1 MPRPLLAALLA
12 LAATSA
18 AAQSP
23 GRSSAPASA
32 RPAARATTTA
42 VQSPRRGATTAAV
55 QPPGHITAIT
65 DAIARTAGT
74 DSIAITGRVTAGT
87 GQLQA
92 TVFDISVQD
101 ATGGIRIFSRKFGVE
116 VHEGDSVVATGVVQ
130 RFRGTH
136 ELMATALTIVPTEA
150 RHIQPADVPIDQ
162 SLLPKYDGMLVR
174 AKGRVARYGTSEGG
188 QFLSLRDMNPEAKGT
203 LTIWVPFNHG
213 APINLSRVRF
223 EDSVTVV
230 GVIARYQDNPSDPV
244 VWQVEPRTRDDISVP
259 AEPRDMPTWVTAS
272 ALVIAFLLALALLAG
287 RWTAGRQLRAL
298 RETEVRYHQLLALS
312 PDAVLVHADGHIRF
326 ANPAAAK
333 LLGLESEAQLSGRM
347 LHDFVPPDFR
357 GTIERPN
364 LPEPGQL
371 ALRHRGNL
379 KSSTGRLVDVEVT
392 AAPCVYLDR
401 PAVVVLAR
409 DITQQLRYERDLQG
423 LALVDELTGLANRRG
438 FSLFAEQ
445 ELARARRERR
455 VPVVVFADIDL
466 LKQIN
471 DAHGHA
477 AGDQAIRL
485 VANAFRSVLRESDI
499 VARWGGDEFVALIGE
514 GGERAAQQVAAR
526 LAGAIAALRPATLAF
541 VVHASVGMCPL
552 DTSLSL
558 AEALAAAD
566 AALYEQKKR

>member
-1 MPRPLLAALLA
+1 MPRTLLAAVLA
-12 LAATSA
+12 LAATAA

-23 GRSSAPASA
+23 VRVTASAVGRS
-32 RPAARATTTA
+32 
-42 VQSPRRGATTAAV
+42 
-55 QPPGHITAIT
+55 PGRVTAIA
-65 DAIARTAGT
+65 DAIARPRGT
-74 DSIAITGRVTAGT
+74 DSVTISGRVTAGT
-87 GQLQA
+87 GQLQS
-92 TVFDISVQD
+92 TVFDIAVQD
-101 ATGGIRIFSRKFGVE
+101 ATGGIRIFSRKFGIE
-116 VHEGDSVVATGVVQ
+116 VHEGDSVVATGTVQ

-136 ELMATALTIVPTEA
+136 ELMATALSIVPTEA

-162 SLLPKYDGMLVR
+162 ALLPKYDGMLVR
-174 AKGRVARYGTSEGG
+174 ARGRVARYGTSEGG
-188 QFLSLRDMNPEAKGT
+188 QFLAMRDMNPEAKGS
-203 LTIWVPFNHG
+203 LTIWVPSNHG
-213 APINLSRVRF
+213 APVNLSRLRF
-223 EDSVTVV
+223 EDSVSVV
-230 GVIARYQDNPSDPV
+230 GIIARYQDNPSDPV

-259 AEPRDMPTWVTAS
+259 ASPRDMPTWVTAS
-272 ALVIAFLLALALLAG
+272 ALTIAFLLALALIAG

-298 RETEVRYHQLLALS
+298 RETEVRYHQLLSLS
-312 PDAVLVHADGHIRF
+312 PDAVLVHADGYIRF

-347 LHDFVPPDFR
+347 LHDFVPPEFR
-357 GTIERPN
+357 GTLERPAV
-364 LPEPGQL
+364 PERGQL
-371 ALRHRGNL
+371 ALRHRGTV

-455 VPVVVFADIDL
+455 IPVVVFADIDL

-541 VVHASVGMCPL
+541 VVRASIGMSSL

-558 AEALAAAD
+558 AEALANAD
-566 AALYEQKKR
+566 AALYAQKKR